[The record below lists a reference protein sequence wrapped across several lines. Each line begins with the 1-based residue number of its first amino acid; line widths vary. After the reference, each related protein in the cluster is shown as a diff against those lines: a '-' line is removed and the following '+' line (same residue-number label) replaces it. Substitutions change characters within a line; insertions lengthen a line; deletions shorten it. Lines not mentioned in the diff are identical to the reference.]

1 MKEYQLPYPPSLNA
15 YRRVDRRG
23 FSYET
28 VKATAYKKT
37 VAAMV
42 GKSPIDN
49 HVYLSIELLPKL
61 TKSGEASKVC
71 LDLDNCLKVALDA
84 LQGCLYV
91 NDNQVRKIKLQY
103 GEPVKDGGLLIR
115 YEVME

>member
-1 MKEYQLPYPPSLNA
+1 MMYLLPYPPSANR
-15 YRRVDRRG
+15 YWRSFRG
-23 FSYET
+23 FT
-28 VKATAYKKT
+28 VVSAEAKEYKLAVHKI
-37 VAAMV
+37 V
-42 GKSPIDN
+42 GNNTTDKN
-49 HVYLSIELLPKL
+49 VQLSIKLLPKL
-61 TKSGEASKVC
+61 TRAGIASKVC